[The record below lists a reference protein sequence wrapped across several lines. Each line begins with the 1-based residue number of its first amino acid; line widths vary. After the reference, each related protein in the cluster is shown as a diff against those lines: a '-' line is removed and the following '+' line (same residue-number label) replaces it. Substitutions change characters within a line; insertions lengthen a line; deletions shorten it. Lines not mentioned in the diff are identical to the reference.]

1 MKSRKMTKL
10 LAVVLALTLLFS
22 SVGAVTASA
31 ASVTAPMTLDA
42 GSGNILTSF
51 LDTLLRI
58 VFDWF
63 SGLFPN
69 GPGFVDRNENTIKG
83 DNFYAG
89 TTGKFNTAPDAN
101 AKWYLGYSNKSLIPE
116 DVTNGEYY
124 IGGYI
129 APENAFTNVVEGVI
143 DDMKVRCIAL
153 KDGANGETVLFG
165 TIDCIGITN
174 GDIRDIREL
183 LKDFAKAN
191 NIVSINIASTHCHSC
206 IDTEGLWT
214 NNLVKL
220 LQNGVNSGTGA
231 DEELQQG
238 TNPKYMEFLKD
249 RVAEALIDAYKDMR
263 PGTLT
268 YAQKDIG
275 EEYFNNKNRPTSD
288 TIMSDLS
295 RFVFTPDDKNFRPTM
310 IISIAAHPDVAGLPT
325 SSNSGR
331 EITGDYVYYTGE
343 LLDKAGYNFM
353 FFNGAIAGIYMSR
366 SITGDGV
373 DTPKRYHE
381 SVRYGHEIAR
391 LALALTLTEEE
402 IQADPLLNCEDEIAL
417 YGMGEVGEKAGPYT
431 LWYKKYYYSTQY
443 DVDGNE
449 FQVISSILPWEP
461 VKETEVEPY
470 LNLALKRVE
479 VPVSNDLIQAVGK
492 LNMANYDVLVSTNE
506 HGKTVYSTFT
516 EIGYLELG
524 SKFQAVMLP
533 GEICQDLI
541 VGGSSVD
548 NGVNGTSFEAPIVC
562 DIFNN
567 SNIKCFGIMNDAIG
581 YVVPDNDYTM
591 GDPANHYHEL
601 ISLGQHVASSLMY
614 GLEELKAEI
623 NAR

>member
-42 GSGNILTSF
+42 GAGNILTSF

-63 SGLFPN
+63 AGIFPN
-69 GPGFVDRNENTIKG
+69 GPGFVDKNTNSEALKT

-89 TTGKFNTAPDAN
+89 TTGKFNTSPDAN
-101 AKWYLGYSNKSLIPE
+101 AKWYLGYANKSLIPD

-143 DDMKVRCIAL
+143 DDMMVRCIAV

-206 IDTEGLWT
+206 LDTEGLWT

-220 LQNGVNSGTGA
+220 LQNGVNSGTQNG
-231 DEELQQG
+231 EGLQQG
-238 TNPKYMEFLKD
+238 TNPKYMNFLKNK
-249 RVAEALIDAYKDMR
+249 VADALIEAYEDMK

-268 YAQKDIG
+268 FAQKDIG

-295 RFVFTPDDKNFRPTM
+295 RFVFTPDNAKYRPTM
-310 IISIAAHPDVAGLPT
+310 IINIAAHPDVTGLPT

-331 EITGDYVYYTGE
+331 EISGDYVYYCGE

-353 FFNGAIAGIYMSR
+353 FFNGAIAGIYMAR
-366 SITGDGV
+366 GITGDGV

-381 SVRYGHEIAR
+381 SMRYGHEIAR
-391 LALALTLTEEE
+391 LALALTMTEEE
-402 IQADPLLNCEDEIAL
+402 IKADPLLNCADEIAL
-417 YGMGEVGEKAGPYT
+417 YGFGEVGEKRSDYT
-431 LWYKKYYYSTQY
+431 LWYKDYEYSTEY

-449 FQVISSILPWEP
+449 YEVISAINPWEP
-461 VKETEVEPY
+461 VEEEEVEPY

-479 VPVSNDLIQAVGK
+479 VPVSNDLIGAMGK
-492 LNMANYDVLVSTNE
+492 LNMANYDVLVDTDE

-516 EIGYLELG
+516 EIGYVEFG
-524 SKFQAVMLP
+524 DSFNAVMLP

-548 NGVNGTSFEAPIVC
+548 EGVNGGSFEAPIVS
-562 DIFNN
+562 DIFENAY
-567 SNIKCFGIMNDAIG
+567 CLGIMNDAIG

-591 GDPANHYHEL
+591 GDPANHYQEL
-601 ISLGQHVASSLMY
+601 ISLGQYVASSLMY

-623 NAR
+623 DAR

>member
-220 LQNGVNSGTGA
+220 LQNGVNSGTGS

-275 EEYFNNKNRPTSD
+275 EEYFNNKNR
-288 TIMSDLS
+288 
-295 RFVFTPDDKNFRPTM
+295 RRYFR
-310 IISIAAHPDVAGLPT
+310 
-325 SSNSGR
+325 
-331 EITGDYVYYTGE
+331 
-343 LLDKAGYNFM
+343 
-353 FFNGAIAGIYMSR
+353 
-366 SITGDGV
+366 
-373 DTPKRYHE
+373 RY
-381 SVRYGHEIAR
+381 
-391 LALALTLTEEE
+391 
-402 IQADPLLNCEDEIAL
+402 
-417 YGMGEVGEKAGPYT
+417 
-431 LWYKKYYYSTQY
+431 
-443 DVDGNE
+443 
-449 FQVISSILPWEP
+449 
-461 VKETEVEPY
+461 
-470 LNLALKRVE
+470 
-479 VPVSNDLIQAVGK
+479 
-492 LNMANYDVLVSTNE
+492 
-506 HGKTVYSTFT
+506 
-516 EIGYLELG
+516 
-524 SKFQAVMLP
+524 
-533 GEICQDLI
+533 
-541 VGGSSVD
+541 
-548 NGVNGTSFEAPIVC
+548 
-562 DIFNN
+562 
-567 SNIKCFGIMNDAIG
+567 
-581 YVVPDNDYTM
+581 
-591 GDPANHYHEL
+591 
-601 ISLGQHVASSLMY
+601 
-614 GLEELKAEI
+614 
-623 NAR
+623 